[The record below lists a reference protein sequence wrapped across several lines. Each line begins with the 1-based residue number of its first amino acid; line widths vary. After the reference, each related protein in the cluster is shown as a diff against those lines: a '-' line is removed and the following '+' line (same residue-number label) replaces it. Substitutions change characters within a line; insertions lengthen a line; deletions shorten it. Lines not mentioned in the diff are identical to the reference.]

1 MNDFIWL
8 VRREFWENKAI
19 WVMPA
24 CIGGLMVVAGM
35 FGNVEISTVHTK
47 LALLR
52 TGDQQSE
59 LATVLSLLAIG
70 AVFWAALS
78 IYAVWYLLDCLYADR
93 KDRSVLFFKSLPL
106 TDSAT
111 VFSKLFVALIAI
123 PLVYL
128 VAADVSALLMAL
140 VISVRTHSV
149 FGNILWRPGL
159 WAQQQV
165 LWLYVIATGILWY
178 LPIVGWLL
186 LVSAWAK
193 RAVILHA
200 VLPPLAIMLAEH
212 LFTGTHTA
220 SLLFRDRLLGGSYSA
235 FHHPINFSLENGAAL
250 PSFWQLADPV
260 GFLSSAEVWI
270 GVLVGAACI
279 AGAVQLRKRRT
290 DA

>member
-1 MNDFIWL
+1 MNNFIWL

-24 CIGGLMVVAGM
+24 CIGALMVVAGL
-35 FGNVEISTVHTK
+35 FGKVEIAMLS
-47 LALLR
+47 ASEP
-52 TGDQQSE
+52 QSE
-59 LATVLSLLAIG
+59 LPGVLFLFAIG
-70 AVFWAALS
+70 GVFFVAMS
-78 IYAVWYLLDCLYADR
+78 IYSVWYLLDCLYADR

-123 PLVYL
+123 PLVYFA
-128 VAADVSALLMAL
+128 AADVSALLMAF
-140 VISVRTHSV
+140 VVSVRARLV
-149 FGNILWRPGL
+149 FGNNLWRPEL

-193 RAVILHA
+193 RAVILQA
-200 VLPPLAIMLAEH
+200 ILPPLAIILAEH
-212 LFTGTHTA
+212 LFLGTHA
-220 SLLFRDRLLGGSYSA
+220 AAALFRERLLGGAYA
-235 FHHPINFSLENGAAL
+235 ALHHPIHFSLQKGEMTPGV
-250 PSFWQLADPV
+250 WQLPDPV

>member
-24 CIGGLMVVAGM
+24 CIGSLLVLATLFGTVEVAMLSASG
-35 FGNVEISTVHTK
+35 
-47 LALLR
+47 
-52 TGDQQSE
+52 QQSE
-59 LATVLSLLAIG
+59 LAAALSLLVVG
-70 AVFWAALS
+70 GVFWVAMS
-78 IYAVWYLLDCLYADR
+78 IYSVWYLLDCLYADR

-106 TDSAT
+106 SDSAT

-128 VAADVSALLMAL
+128 FAADISALLMAF
-140 VISVRTHSV
+140 VISVRTRLG
-149 FGNILWRPGL
+149 FGSILWRPEL
-159 WAQQQV
+159 WLQRQV

-200 VLPPLAIMLAEH
+200 ILPPLAIMLAEH
-212 LFTGTHTA
+212 LFLRTHVA
-220 SLLFRDRLLGGSYSA
+220 SLLFRDRLLGGSYVA
-235 FHHPINFSLENGAAL
+235 LHHPINWSLKKGEMTPGV
-250 PSFWQLADPV
+250 WQLPDPV
-260 GFLSSAEVWI
+260 GFFSSADVWI
-270 GVLVGAACI
+270 GVLIGAACI

>member
-24 CIGGLMVVAGM
+24 CIGALMIVAAL
-35 FGNVEISTVHTK
+35 FGTVEVT
-47 LALLR
+47 LLN
-52 TGDQQSE
+52 TSGQQSE
-59 LATVLSLLAIG
+59 LAAVLSLLAVG
-70 AVFWAALS
+70 GVFWAAMS
-78 IYAVWYLLDCLYADR
+78 IYTVWYLLDCLYADR

-123 PLVYL
+123 PLVYFA
-128 VAADVSALLMAL
+128 AADISALLMTF
-140 VISVRTHSV
+140 VISVRARLG
-149 FGNILWRPGL
+149 FGNILWRPEL
-159 WAQQQV
+159 WLQQQV

-178 LPIVGWLL
+178 LPVVGWLL

-200 VLPPLAIMLAEH
+200 ILPPLAIMLAER
-212 LFTGTHTA
+212 LFLGTHVA
-220 SLLFRDRLLGGSYSA
+220 AVLFRDRLLGGSYA
-235 FHHPINFSLENGAAL
+235 AYHHPINWSLQKGEMTPGVWRLPDPAGFFS
-250 PSFWQLADPV
+250 SV
-260 GFLSSAEVWI
+260 EVWI
-270 GVLVGAACI
+270 GMLIGAACI

>member
-1 MNDFIWL
+1 MNNFIWL

-24 CIGGLMVVAGM
+24 CIGALMVIAGL
-35 FGNVEISTVHTK
+35 FGKVEIAMLS
-47 LALLR
+47 AS
-52 TGDQQSE
+52 DQQSE
-59 LATVLSLLAIG
+59 LPGVLFLFAIG
-70 AVFWAALS
+70 GVFFVAMS
-78 IYAVWYLLDCLYADR
+78 IYSVWYLLDCLYADR

-123 PLVYL
+123 PLVYFA
-128 VAADVSALLMAL
+128 AADVSALLMAF
-140 VISVRTHSV
+140 VVSVRARLV
-149 FGNILWRPGL
+149 FGNNLWRPEL

-193 RAVILHA
+193 RAVILQA
-200 VLPPLAIMLAEH
+200 ILPPLAIMLAEH
-212 LFTGTHTA
+212 LFLGTNA
-220 SLLFRDRLLGGSYSA
+220 AAALFRDRLLGGAYA
-235 FHHPINFSLENGAAL
+235 ALHHPIHFSLQKGEMTPGV
-250 PSFWQLADPV
+250 WQLPDPV
-260 GFLSSAEVWI
+260 GFFSSAEVWI